1 MDSTAA
7 TPSNTAQPAVPLAV
21 SDQQASALLDDTLA
35 LLGKGLSDKAAGH
48 GAAEME
54 RWAAVLAA
62 SDRPGLAKI
71 TQELGQLGELLRGP
85 HAAAHDVAELL
96 ASLSAE
102 TIKVAET
109 ASGEYAGPL
118 GNLGTL
124 LRKAASSLSR

>member
-7 TPSNTAQPAVPLAV
+7 TPTNSAQPTVPLAV

-35 LLGKGLSDKAAGH
+35 LLGQGLTDKASNH
-48 GAAEME
+48 GAAEIE

-71 TQELGQLGELLRGP
+71 TQELGQLGELLSSPGP
-85 HAAAHDVAELL
+85 AAHEIAELL

-102 TIKVAET
+102 TIKVAES
-109 ASGEYAGPL
+109 APGDYAAPL
-118 GNLGTL
+118 GHLGAL
-124 LRKAASSLSR
+124 LRKAANSLSR

>member
-7 TPSNTAQPAVPLAV
+7 TPSNAAQPAVPLTV
-21 SDQQASALLDDTLA
+21 SDQQTSALLDDTLA
-35 LLGKGLSDKAAGH
+35 LLGHGLPDKAAGQ
-48 GAAEME
+48 GTAEIE

-71 TQELGQLGELLRGP
+71 TQELSQLGELLASP
-85 HAAAHDVAELL
+85 QAAAHEVAELL

-109 ASGEYAGPL
+109 APGDYSGPL

-124 LRKAASSLSR
+124 LRKAANSLSR

>member
-7 TPSNTAQPAVPLAV
+7 TPSNAAAPAVPLAV
-21 SDQQASALLDDTLA
+21 SDQQTSALLEDTLA
-35 LLGKGLSDKAAGH
+35 LLGPGLPDQATGH
-48 GAAEME
+48 GAAEID

-71 TQELGQLGELLRGP
+71 TLELGQLGELLSSP
-85 HAAAHDVAELL
+85 HAASHEVAELL

-109 ASGEYAGPL
+109 APGDYAGPL

-124 LRKAASSLSR
+124 LRKAANSLSR

>member
-7 TPSNTAQPAVPLAV
+7 TPSNAAPPAVPLAV
-21 SDQQASALLDDTLA
+21 SDQQASALLEDTLT
-35 LLGKGLSDKAAGH
+35 LLGQGLPKQAAGH
-48 GAAEME
+48 GATEIE

-71 TQELGQLGELLRGP
+71 TQELARLGELLSNP
-85 HAAAHDVAELL
+85 NAASHEVAELL

-102 TIKVAET
+102 TIKVAES
-109 ASGEYAGPL
+109 APSGYAAPL

-124 LRKAASSLSR
+124 LRKAANSLSR